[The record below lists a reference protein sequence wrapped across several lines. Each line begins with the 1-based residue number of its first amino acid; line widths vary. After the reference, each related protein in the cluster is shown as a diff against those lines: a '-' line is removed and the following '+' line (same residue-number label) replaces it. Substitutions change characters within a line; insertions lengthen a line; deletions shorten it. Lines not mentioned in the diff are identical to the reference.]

1 MEMDNLFRFMNV
13 RNNGRGIRV
22 TSTVLKTDRLIL
34 RKMKRTDLPFLMEI
48 FSDPVAMRFY
58 RSTKT
63 KEQAEDWISWTLRNY
78 RTYGVGLWIA
88 EEKASGRFLGQCG
101 ITPQDTGGVTEM
113 EIGYLFARREW
124 GKGYAT
130 EAALACKEYGF
141 TSLNYRKLVSI
152 INVHNLASIRVA
164 EKAGMKK
171 EKTFHKAGNKMYVYS
186 ISNG

>member
-1 MEMDNLFRFMNV
+1 MYESSSED
-13 RNNGRGIRV
+13 GRGLSMAAPVI
-22 TSTVLKTDRLIL
+22 KTDRLIL
-34 RKMKRTDLPFLMEI
+34 RKMKRTDLSHLIEI
-48 FSDPVAMRFY
+48 FSDPEAMRFY

-78 RTYGVGLWIA
+78 RTYGTGLWIA

-141 TSLNYRKLVSI
+141 TSLNYSKLVSI
-152 INVHNLASIRVA
+152 INVHNLASICVA

-171 EKTFHKAGNKMYVYS
+171 EKTLHRAGNKMYVYS
-186 ISNG
+186 ISKG

>member
-1 MEMDNLFRFMNV
+1 MATPV
-13 RNNGRGIRV
+13 I
-22 TSTVLKTDRLIL
+22 KTDRMIL
-34 RKMKRTDLPFLMEI
+34 RKMKRTDLPYLMEI
-48 FSDPVAMRFY
+48 FSDPEAMRFY

-63 KEQAEDWISWTLRNY
+63 NEQAEDWIGWTLGNY

-130 EAALACKEYGF
+130 EAALEYGF

-171 EKTFHKAGNKMYVYS
+171 EKTFNKAGNKMYVYS